1 MPDFSKQLSKYI
13 PSTAAP
19 IISEWINDTAC
30 RFKVTRS
37 RASKLGDYRS
47 PFKNEPH
54 QITINHDLNPY
65 SFLITTVHEF
75 AHLKTWQQHKNKV
88 KPHGKEWKNNFK
100 SLMDA
105 FLKLNLFP
113 EDITLALV
121 KYMDNPAASSCTD
134 LTLYKVLKSYDKS
147 EFETVTIDTIEFNS
161 YFSIKNGRVF
171 QKLERLR
178 KRYKCLE
185 VKTQRIYLFHP
196 IAEVKPIEME
206 SNS

>member
-171 QKLERLR
+171 QKLDRLR

>member
-161 YFSIKNGRVF
+161 FFSIKNGRVF